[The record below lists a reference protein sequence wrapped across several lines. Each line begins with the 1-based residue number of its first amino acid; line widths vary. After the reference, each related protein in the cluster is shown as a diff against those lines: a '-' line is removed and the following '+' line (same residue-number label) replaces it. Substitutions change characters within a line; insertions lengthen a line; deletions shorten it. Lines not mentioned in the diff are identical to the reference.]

1 MQWTVSPTKY
11 LGVPLNHYK
20 DTSDYWRNEA
30 EQIKEKSTKFGGRDL
45 SIFARSTVCNLF
57 LVAKIW
63 YVLQVLCA
71 TRASI
76 QRLHR
81 VLAVYIWGS
90 TWERTSRTNL
100 FRSVKSGGMG
110 LAHLFLKQVVSRF
123 LFMREQSNAF
133 LRTVFQM
140 RLCDVMPAFIV
151 SSDRVDGPK
160 VRGFLREVVWSY
172 EFLAARFSLQYLS
185 NVTRKKLY
193 KDVVDVCMPEPL
205 YRTMLSPG
213 AGKDVLKRVKRM
225 PVRSTVKTF
234 FFYLHTG
241 TLPVKP
247 WLEQKGIFVPWTIN
261 CLLCKQPETIDH
273 IFLDCVDATFLW
285 DILQRT
291 LKKELPITPYGIR
304 FLPTDNDEGVPYD
317 MFMALCLHS
326 IWKTRMAVY
335 HADMNAQPAREYFKE
350 SIAFIREI
358 YKAQIDP
365 PAWMPVL
372 DALVNLKRF

>member
-20 DTSDYWRNEA
+20 DISDYWRNEA

-100 FRSVKSGGMG
+100 FRSVKSGGLG

-205 YRTMLSPG
+205 YRTMLSTG

-234 FFYLHTG
+234 FFYLHTR

-335 HADMNAQPAREYFKE
+335 HADVNAQPAREYFKE

-365 PAWMPVL
+365 PPWMPVL